1 LRERPVSQKE
11 SPPQAG
17 KIVTC
22 GGIDQPEEVARLL
35 NGRLSGPYGFAA
47 GLTRE
52 EPPRRVARHYAGRS
66 RDTETRCAP
75 RSCETSYGFAA
86 QLRHFAR
93 VRRAVATL
101 RTGSP
106 RSCDTSHGLAAQLRH
121 FTRAR
126 RAVATL
132 HTGSPR
138 RSDSSHGLYAT
149 QPQQRALHA
158 RHGRDLSH
166 VLHAARAGHELLSRK
181 LPRRSLLLRRLLLR
195 GRRLLSERLPS
206 RGPTGRAN
214 ADQTGRARPG
224 RIGRQTGRR
233 RPG

>member
-1 LRERPVSQKE
+1 VVVLISRRRWLAYSMAASVGHMDSLQALRAKSRHDA
-11 SPPQAG
+11 SPAITRG
-17 KIVTC
+17 
-22 GGIDQPEEVARLL
+22 E
-35 NGRLSGPYGFAA
+35 AA
-47 GLTRE
+47 T
-52 EPPRRVARHYAGRS
+52 PRHVVH
-66 RDTETRCAP
+66 
-75 RSCETSYGFAA
+75 
-86 QLRHFAR
+86 
-93 VRRAVATL
+93 RAVARL